1 VRWSNGTGGK
11 AWSASDDQR
20 RTAPTAQ
27 VTRREP
33 IGSAKHSGDYC
44 IEIAMSEAGHFPRGA
59 PVRYRSASAVAP
71 GVEGQSARMYGP
83 AVRRKAEC

>member
-1 VRWSNGTGGK
+1 MTGRHDVRWSNGTGGK

-33 IGSAKHSGDYC
+33 IGSAKHSGDCC
-44 IEIAMSEAGHFPRGA
+44 IAIAMSENGMDRPCSRPAS
-59 PVRYRSASAVAP
+59 VRCWW
-71 GVEGQSARMYGP
+71 G
-83 AVRRKAEC
+83 KI